1 MSFRVTTGPSGRPNT
16 VYGRIR
22 MSPSSPSIEHRPAQ
36 AYLAIAGSV
45 QMQDIPALAD
55 RMGEVFGFLAARG
68 IEPAGP
74 PFFRYHLIDM
84 ERELEMEVGVPVDA
98 DAAKAADAEAAGDVR
113 AGTLPAGRYATVTHV
128 GPFDELV
135 GATAD
140 LLAWA
145 EREGLRWD
153 KADAAPAGERWG
165 SRLEI
170 YHTDPQEE
178 PDPAKYVTEL
188 AFRLAD

>member
-1 MSFRVTTGPSGRPNT
+1 
-16 VYGRIR
+16 

-45 QMQDIPALAD
+45 PMHGIPALAD
-55 RMGEVFGFLAARG
+55 RLGEVFDLLAARG
-68 IEPAGP
+68 IAPAGP

-84 ERELEMEVGVPVDA
+84 ERELELEVGVPVGAGDA
-98 DAAKAADAEAAGDVR
+98 NAAGTGDVR
-113 AGTLPAGRYATVTHV
+113 AGTLPAGRYATAIHV

-135 GATAD
+135 GATGD

-145 EREGLRWD
+145 DREGLRWD
-153 KADAAPAGERWG
+153 RADTPAGERWG

-170 YHTDPQEE
+170 YHTDPREE
-178 PDPAKYVTEL
+178 PDPARYVTEL

>member
-1 MSFRVTTGPSGRPNT
+1 
-16 VYGRIR
+16 
-22 MSPSSPSIEHRPAQ
+22 MSPSPSPRIEHRPAQ
-36 AYLAIAGSV
+36 PYLAIAGSV
-45 QMQDIPALAD
+45 TMQNIPAIAD
-55 RMGEVFGFLAARG
+55 RMPEVFEFLAKRG

-84 ERELEMEVGVPVDA
+84 ARELEIEVGVPVAAD
-98 DAAKAADAEAAGDVR
+98 DAAVTDGGEVR

-128 GPFDELV
+128 GPYDELV

-145 EREGLRWD
+145 DREGLRWD
-153 KADAAPAGERWG
+153 KTGIPQGERWG
-165 SRLEI
+165 CRLEI

-178 PDPAKYVTEL
+178 PDPAKYATEL

>member
-1 MSFRVTTGPSGRPNT
+1 
-16 VYGRIR
+16 
-22 MSPSSPSIEHRPAQ
+22 MSPSPRIEHRPEQ
-36 AYLAIAGSV
+36 PYLAIADSV
-45 QMQDIPALAD
+45 TMQNIPTIAD
-55 RMGEVFGFLAARG
+55 RMPEVFAFLAAHG

-84 ERELEMEVGVPVDA
+84 ERELEIEVGVPV
-98 DAAKAADAEAAGDVR
+98 AAGHAADPSAGDVR
-113 AGTLPAGRYATVTHV
+113 AGMLPAGRYAVVTHV
-128 GPFDELV
+128 GAYDELV

-145 EREGLRWD
+145 DRDGLRWD
-153 KADAAPAGERWG
+153 KVDTPVGERWG
-165 SRLEI
+165 CRLEI

-178 PDPAKYVTEL
+178 PDPTKYETEL